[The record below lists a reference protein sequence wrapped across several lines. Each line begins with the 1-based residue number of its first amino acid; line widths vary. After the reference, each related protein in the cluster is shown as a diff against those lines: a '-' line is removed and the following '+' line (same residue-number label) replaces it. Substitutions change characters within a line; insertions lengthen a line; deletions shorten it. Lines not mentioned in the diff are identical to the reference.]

1 MRPQPALV
9 AFLRFVRE
17 HRPAVDAQVNG
28 GGGGGGGVGAC
39 ALLCSSGCE
48 HGDTCALRL
57 TRVQM
62 CAHAMQLAAD
72 AEGLRI
78 DVAALLDA

>member
-1 MRPQPALV
+1 MGGRGRGLRSLV
-9 AFLRFVRE
+9 
-17 HRPAVDAQVNG
+17 QQ
-28 GGGGGGGVGAC
+28 
-39 ALLCSSGCE
+39 CE